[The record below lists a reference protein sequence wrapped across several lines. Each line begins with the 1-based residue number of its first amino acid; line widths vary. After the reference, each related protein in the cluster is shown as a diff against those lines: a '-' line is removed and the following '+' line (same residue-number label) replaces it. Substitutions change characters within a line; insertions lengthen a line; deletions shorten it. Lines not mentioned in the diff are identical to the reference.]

1 MKKSFVLL
9 FVLCSTIACQKNE
22 DIALSQETAAKYL
35 PAEQYMP
42 DATREIITLESGVT
56 VEKIDSVYVLGGD
69 MILNERQ

>member
-22 DIALSQETAAKYL
+22 DAVLSQEAAVKRL

-42 DATREIITLESGVT
+42 GAAREIITLESGIT
-56 VEKIDSVYVLGGD
+56 VEKIAYMFLAE
-69 MILNERQ
+69 I